1 MLLHFLVKSF
11 RLHPSSPSLL
21 RRKTLPQVS
30 KGIDALRDACA
41 KGTLRIVA
49 TNAPHKNGVNCVKE
63 NKLPK
68 AEKEEGTGD
77 LNFYIWKIEV
87 MIGGGSKDGRN
98 G

>member
-1 MLLHFLVKSF
+1 ML
-11 RLHPSSPSLL
+11 
-21 RRKTLPQVS
+21 
-30 KGIDALRDACA
+30 
-41 KGTLRIVA
+41 
-49 TNAPHKNGVNCVKE
+49 PHKNGVNCVKE

-87 MIGGGSKDGRN
+87 IIGGESNDEGN

>member
-1 MLLHFLVKSF
+1 MHV
-11 RLHPSSPSLL
+11 
-21 RRKTLPQVS
+21 RR
-30 KGIDALRDACA
+30 
-41 KGTLRIVA
+41 GTLRIVSA
-49 TNAPHKNGVNCVKE
+49 KAPHKNGVNCVKE

-87 MIGGGSKDGRN
+87 IIGGESNDEGN